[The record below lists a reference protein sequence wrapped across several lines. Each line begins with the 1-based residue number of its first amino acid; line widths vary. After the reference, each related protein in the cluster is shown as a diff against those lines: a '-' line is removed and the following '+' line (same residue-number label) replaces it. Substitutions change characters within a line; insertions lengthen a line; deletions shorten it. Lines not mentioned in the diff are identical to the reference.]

1 MSPSLD
7 LTRARAP
14 STVGLTRADTHG
26 LKAVA
31 REAERGRLRGRREDD
46 ESMVAATAKVG
57 SVLVGCG
64 GQGDRCCRGQRD
76 THKHTEGHQ

>member
-7 LTRARAP
+7 LTRARVP
-14 STVGLTRADTHG
+14 STVGLTRADMHG
-26 LKAVA
+26 RKPWDA
-31 REAERGRLRGRREDD
+31 RPREEGFEEDD
-46 ESMVAATAKVG
+46 GSMVVATAKVG
-57 SVLVGCG
+57 CVRVGCG